1 MWWSWFLYADKHE
14 SLLQIDTMILMG
26 MVKYSQSSQNSKVA
40 MSLQY
45 LKKELRDE
53 VDFLHGDKH
62 QSFNKLESS
71 FLMEVAKFVES
82 TQNRNSVIFLE
93 YAKKKEWQILLYTI
107 VMQNIQIFYGV
118 QSCLLLLVGSNII
131 YKTIYK
137 IIAYPIHS
145 FDSLFKLSLY
155 IVILLKKKRFKKK
168 NL

>member
-1 MWWSWFLYADKHE
+1 MHVDKHE
-14 SLLQIDTMILMG
+14 SLLQIDTMILIG
-26 MVKYSQSSQNSKVA
+26 MVKHSQSSQNSKLA

-93 YAKKKEWQILLYTI
+93 YAKKKEWQILLCTI

-118 QSCLLLLVGSNII
+118 QSCLLLLVFHKVREI
-131 YKTIYK
+131 
-137 IIAYPIHS
+137 
-145 FDSLFKLSLY
+145 FQ
-155 IVILLKKKRFKKK
+155 V
-168 NL
+168 

>member
-118 QSCLLLLVGSNII
+118 QSCLLLLVFHKVREI
-131 YKTIYK
+131 
-137 IIAYPIHS
+137 
-145 FDSLFKLSLY
+145 FQ
-155 IVILLKKKRFKKK
+155 V
-168 NL
+168 